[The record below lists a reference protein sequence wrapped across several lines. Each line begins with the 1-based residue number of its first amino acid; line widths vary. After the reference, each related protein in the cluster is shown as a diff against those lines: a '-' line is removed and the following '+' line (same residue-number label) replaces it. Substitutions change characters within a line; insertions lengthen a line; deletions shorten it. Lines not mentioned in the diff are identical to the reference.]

1 MIILVRNDPQSELS
15 TTVMEMPSSSTN
27 YDDDESSTDTKGL
40 ELLGRSAKRKAV
52 AYILYIAAAASKR
65 AFSSHHGILLYHH
78 RVDRKIPYIEER
90 RRLYQGVV
98 VWEGARAQHD
108 TQKSSPSSLIMLM
121 ITRDSGAPE

>member
-27 YDDDESSTDTKGL
+27 YDDDYDDESSTDTKGL

-78 RVDRKIPYIEER
+78 RVDRKIPFIDDGSIKVLLFGKVREHSTILR
-90 RRLYQGVV
+90 SHHL
-98 VWEGARAQHD
+98 
-108 TQKSSPSSLIMLM
+108 P
-121 ITRDSGAPE
+121 P

>member
-27 YDDDESSTDTKGL
+27 YDDESSTDTKGL

-78 RVDRKIPYIEER
+78 RVDRKIPFIEER

-121 ITRDSGAPE
+121 ITT

>member
-78 RVDRKIPYIEER
+78 RVDRKIPFIGTTGW
-90 RRLYQGVV
+90 LYQGVV
-98 VWEGARAQHD
+98 VWKVREHSTILRSHHL
-108 TQKSSPSSLIMLM
+108 P
-121 ITRDSGAPE
+121 P